1 MTRQVHPELDVEVP
15 PPFKGDSKISAEE
28 TRSSSGKEIQ
38 KKKCNEGCSFADK
51 VRKFPESVWTSTVKV
66 GREDPRRVVHAFKF
80 GVALTFVSLFYMI
93 DDLYNALQKDA
104 MFAVFTVVVVME
116 FTVGAT
122 LCKGLNRAL
131 GTVLAACLAVLIDA
145 LASSST
151 KILTAIIVGV
161 SVFLVGSGAT
171 YARFIPHI
179 KKNLDYGV
187 VVFILTFNLVTV
199 SSYRDD
205 NVLRLAQSRM
215 LNIAVGCMICL
226 VMCLL
231 VFPNWSGKYL
241 QDSITSKLESLGNCI
256 EVCVK
261 EYFCESDLKGSDD
274 GSIHDHISKDYKGVL
289 DSKAAEDTLI
299 LHARWEPRYTSFHR
313 IPWKQFGKVGDAL
326 RHFCYT
332 VVALHGCL
340 KSEIQAPWSIRNKCK
355 NPCIKLAE
363 EANKILKELSNSIKD
378 KRQVCPHILNNGL
391 NKALEDLNNAL
402 KSQPQLHFSHTLSA
416 GMRAQGPPLPPDSDD
431 GQMPMPQLSKSM
443 SKTMS
448 VIVGL
453 EFSEALPLAAFTSLL
468 LDMVAKLE
476 YVIDEVE
483 LLGRMAHF
491 REYRSEDEFSV
502 RTEERPKP
510 CSELPAYG
518 A

>member
-1 MTRQVHPELDVEVP
+1 ML
-15 PPFKGDSKISAEE
+15 
-28 TRSSSGKEIQ
+28 
-38 KKKCNEGCSFADK
+38 
-51 VRKFPESVWTSTVKV
+51 
-66 GREDPRRVVHAFKF
+66 
-80 GVALTFVSLFYMI
+80 
-93 DDLYNALQKDA
+93 
-104 MFAVFTVVVVME
+104 
-116 FTVGAT
+116 
-122 LCKGLNRAL
+122 
-131 GTVLAACLAVLIDA
+131 LA
-145 LASSST
+145 
-151 KILTAIIVGV
+151 
-161 SVFLVGSGAT
+161 GSGAT

-274 GSIHDHISKDYKGVL
+274 GSIHDRISKDYKGVL

-313 IPWKQFGKVGDAL
+313 IPWKQFGKVGHAL

-355 NPCIKLAE
+355 NPCIRLAE

-416 GMRAQGPPLPPDSDD
+416 RMRAQGPPLPPDSDD
-431 GQMPMPQLSKSM
+431 GQMPMPQLSKTM